1 MSTYII
7 TYDLGNSG
15 NYDELYEAIKS
26 YGSWAHINDST
37 WAIVTD
43 QSAVKIRD
51 NLKNLLEEDA
61 KIFVIRSGTESAWT
75 NVLCSDK
82 WLKKNL

>member
-7 TYDLGNSG
+7 TYDLKNTR
-15 NYDELYEAIKS
+15 NYNELYEYIKS
-26 YGSWAHINDST
+26 YGSWAHINEST
-37 WAIVTD
+37 WAIVAD
-43 QSAVKIRD
+43 QSASEIRD
-51 NLKNLLEEDA
+51 QLKNHLETDDL
-61 KIFVIRSGTESAWT
+61 IFVIRSGTEAAWT